1 MSDRDDDKQTAKNQ
15 RVLAG
20 RVVGNKM
27 DKSIVVAVERRV
39 KHGLYG
45 KYVRRT
51 ARIAAHDE
59 SNECNPGDYVEIAE
73 CRPISKT
80 KAWRLVRVVEKA
92 GELEA
97 AGQ

>member
-1 MSDRDDDKQTAKNQ
+1 MSERDNGKRTAKNQ

-20 RVVGNKM
+20 HVVGNRM

-39 KHGLYG
+39 KHELYG
-45 KYVRRT
+45 KYVRCT
-51 ARIAAHDE
+51 TRIVAHDE
-59 SNECNPGDYVEIAE
+59 NNECNPGDYVEIAE

-80 KAWRLVRVVEKA
+80 KSWRLARVVEKA

>member
-1 MSDRDDDKQTAKNQ
+1 MSERDNDKRTTRNQ

-20 RVVGNKM
+20 HVVGNGM

-39 KHGLYG
+39 KHELYG

-51 ARIAAHDE
+51 TRITAHDE
-59 SNECNPGDYVEIAE
+59 SNECKLGDYVEIAE
-73 CRPISKT
+73 CRPISRT

>member
-1 MSDRDDDKQTAKNQ
+1 MSEQGNDNQAAKNQ

-20 RVVGNKM
+20 HVVSNKM
-27 DKSIVVAVERRV
+27 DKTVIVAVERRV
-39 KHGLYG
+39 KHELYS

-51 ARIAAHDE
+51 TKITAHDE
-59 SNECNPGDYVEIAE
+59 NNECNPGDYVEVAE

-97 AGQ
+97 TG